1 MKGKEPASVTRR
13 VSDVARR
20 HSQHRGGAG
29 KVVPESVS
37 MGTKSNNS
45 RYNFRQRKHAVCS
58 LPGEVQGH
66 RSTIDLDSPS
76 VAQEHVQTPSLPAQ
90 PIILAPLVIVSPQN
104 PPLSLPS
111 MLSGPPTDP
120 PRPPEYG
127 MPLAYS
133 SVDLHGNTPSTS
145 STSSMQHPSYHQLPS
160 SGRDGVETSIPP
172 LDGRPQGSQ
181 VSRRRQGVSL
191 SATEHQSMI
200 QQLQRMYWPSSPPSL
215 SQEQQQVRCF

>member
-29 KVVPESVS
+29 KVVPEPVS
-37 MGTKSNNS
+37 MGTKSSNN

-58 LPGEVQGH
+58 LPGEAQGQH
-66 RSTIDLDSPS
+66 SAIDLDSPG

-104 PPLSLPS
+104 PPLSLPN
-111 MLSGPPTDP
+111 MLSTPPTDP
-120 PRPPEYG
+120 PHTPEYG
-127 MPLAYS
+127 MPLRYS
-133 SVDLHGNTPSTS
+133 SLDLRGSTPSTS
-145 STSSMQHPSYHQLPS
+145 ATSSIQHPSYQLPS
-160 SGRDGVETSIPP
+160 SGRDGGETSIPS
-172 LDGRPQGSQ
+172 LDSHPQTSQ
-181 VSRRRQGVSL
+181 GSRRRQGVSL

-215 SQEQQQVRCF
+215 SQEQQQVRYF